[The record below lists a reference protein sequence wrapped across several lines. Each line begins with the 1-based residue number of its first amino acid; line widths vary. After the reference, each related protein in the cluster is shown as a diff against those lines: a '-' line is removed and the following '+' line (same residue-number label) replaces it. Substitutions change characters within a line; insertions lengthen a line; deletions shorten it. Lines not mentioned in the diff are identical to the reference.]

1 MKKVLYAFSISL
13 AIALCAFTFVGCG
26 GYTLNTSNIIGV
38 WEVDTNGGNTYITRI
53 EFKKGTFKD
62 SQGNIIDSQGEISYY
77 KDGGTK
83 SYSGTWSKQS
93 NGQYNVD
100 FAEDR
105 GTGEVGTKMSIAT
118 LAEGKLLI
126 QHATSSEQPIT
137 IYYHKVSD

>member
-1 MKKVLYAFSISL
+1 MKKVLCAFSISL
-13 AIALCAFTFVGCG
+13 TIALCACALVGCG

-38 WEVDTNGGNTYITRI
+38 WEVDKDGGNTYITRI
-53 EFKKGTFKD
+53 EFKKGTFD
-62 SQGNIIDSQGEISYY
+62 DSQGEISYY

-93 NGQYNVD
+93 NGQFNVD

-105 GTGEVGTKMSIAT
+105 GTGETGTKASIAT

-126 QHATSSEQPIT
+126 QHATSSAQPIT

>member
-13 AIALCAFTFVGCG
+13 AIALCAFTFAGCG
-26 GYTLNTSNIIGV
+26 LNTSNIIGV

-62 SQGNIIDSQGEISYY
+62 TQGNIIDSQGEIIYY
-77 KDGGTK
+77 KDGGETK
-83 SYSGTWSKQS
+83 YLGSWSKRS
-93 NGQYNVD
+93 DGQFNVD

-105 GTGEVGTKMSIAT
+105 GTGEVGTKMAIAT

-126 QHATSSEQPIT
+126 QHATSSEKPIT